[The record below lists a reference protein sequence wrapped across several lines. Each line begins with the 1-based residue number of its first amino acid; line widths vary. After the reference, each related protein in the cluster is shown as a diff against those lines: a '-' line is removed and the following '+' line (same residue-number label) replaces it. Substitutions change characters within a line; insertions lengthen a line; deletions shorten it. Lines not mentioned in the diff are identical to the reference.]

1 MELKRNELEVQLELL
16 EQTRRKARNEVN
28 SNYEQGVR
36 RLPVK
41 GKQVS
46 WVQFTDKDT
55 LTKYG
60 TVLAVEPE
68 LIPYTGNYAVFVRV
82 ESGGKKYKLLPH
94 LITFLDE
101 GGDDQALGYGQ
112 IVNHR
117 VDGKLRNG

>member
-28 SNYEQGVR
+28 KSYEQEVR
-36 RLPVK
+36 KLPVK

-68 LIPYTGNYAVFVRV
+68 FIPSTGNYAVFVRV
-82 ESGGKKYKLLPH
+82 ESGGKKFKLLPH
-94 LITFLDE
+94 LIRSEEHTSELQSR
-101 GGDDQALGYGQ
+101 GHL
-112 IVNHR
+112 VCR
-117 VDGKLRNG
+117 L